1 VDVDEIPMDVC
12 RLCIDAWKTS
22 AEIQALTG
30 ARVIPKP
37 ITIQSPVQLATQL
50 VEPSMPETEPTPPIL
65 ELPGLGTSEMD
76 AESHRQLSEL
86 DSKFMNDK
94 IDADE
99 YVQQRRVIVSQL
111 SNVKKVDT
119 PNFGFTTIDLDE
131 DTDTDDEPGKEAYRR
146 ILPLILIEK
155 KRTGY
160 SLNSYPSN
168 FKLPK
173 ALDEKKI
180 RSIYNLYES
189 LGEDRILVQF
199 DGTRIGLLGK
209 KDSRMLCMVLDAG
222 ERFEDHEEEIRHLN
236 DLFQETDSLDELVK
250 ALKAMKT
257 TKTFSQ
263 LST

>member
-1 VDVDEIPMDVC
+1 VDEIPMDVC
-12 RLCIDAWKTS
+12 RLCIDAWKIS
-22 AEIQALTG
+22 AEIQSLTG
-30 ARVIPKP
+30 AQVAPKP
-37 ITIQSPVQLATQL
+37 ITVQTPVQLATQI
-50 VEPSMPETEPTPPIL
+50 VEPSMPEAEPKPPIL
-65 ELPGLGTSEMD
+65 ELPGLGSSEID
-76 AESHRQLSEL
+76 QESHRQLSEL
-86 DSKFMNDK
+86 DSRFMNDK

-99 YVQQRRVIVSQL
+99 YVRQRRAIVSQL

-119 PNFGFTTIDLDE
+119 PSFGFTTIDLEE
-131 DTDTDDEPGKEAYRR
+131 DAGMDGEPGKDAYRR
-146 ILPLILIEK
+146 ILPLILIER

-180 RSIYNLYES
+180 RSMYNLYES

-199 DGTRIGLLGK
+199 EGTRIGLLGK
-209 KDSRMLCMVLDAG
+209 KDNRMLCMVLDAKD
-222 ERFEDHEEEIRHLN
+222 RLEDHEEEIRHLN
-236 DLFQETDSLDELVK
+236 DLFQDTDSLDDLVK
-250 ALKAMKT
+250 ALSKAMKS